1 LTIRVYV
8 KRDARIIVEGAWH
21 LEMEVSADSIKWCAA
36 SSVLCHFGPW
46 SLRSTKA
53 VGYSVVTQAR
63 KWTSG
68 DPSGLVRN

>member
-1 LTIRVYV
+1 
-8 KRDARIIVEGAWH
+8 
-21 LEMEVSADSIKWCAA
+21 MEVSADSIKWCAA

-68 DPSGLVRN
+68 DPSG